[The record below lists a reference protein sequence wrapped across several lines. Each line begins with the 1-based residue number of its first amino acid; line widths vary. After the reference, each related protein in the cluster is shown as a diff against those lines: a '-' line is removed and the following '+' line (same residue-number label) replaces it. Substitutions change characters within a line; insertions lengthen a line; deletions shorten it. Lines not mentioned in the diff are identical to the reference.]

1 MARKKSL
8 IKDLSACETVIMKVI
23 WDAVDDIAL
32 QQLIVDLREQ
42 YGRDYARTTV
52 VTFLGKMAEK
62 GFISTY
68 RVGKH
73 SYVHALKDEKTYKE
87 KLMKDETDFWFG
99 GRPEDA
105 MAAICN
111 SRDISKDEIQKM
123 RQLLDDMDD

>member
-1 MARKKSL
+1 M
-8 IKDLSACETVIMKVI
+8 I

-42 YGRDYARTTV
+42 YGKDYARTTV

-73 SYVHALKDEKTYKE
+73 SYVHALKDEKAYKE

-99 GRPEDA
+99 GKPEDA

>member
-52 VTFLGKMAEK
+52 VTF
-62 GFISTY
+62 
-68 RVGKH
+68 
-73 SYVHALKDEKTYKE
+73 
-87 KLMKDETDFWFG
+87 
-99 GRPEDA
+99 
-105 MAAICN
+105 
-111 SRDISKDEIQKM
+111 
-123 RQLLDDMDD
+123 

>member
-1 MARKKSL
+1 MTEKS
-8 IKDLSACETVIMKVI
+8 IGRQMSGCETLIMKIV
-23 WDAVDDIAL
+23 WSAKEDISTQEISSRL
-32 QQLIVDLREQ
+32 KSQ
-42 YGRDYARTTV
+42 YNKDYARTTV

-73 SYVHALKDEKTYKE
+73 SYVHALKDEKAYKE

-99 GRPEDA
+99 GKPEDA

-111 SRDISKDEIQKM
+111 SCDISKDEIQKM

>member
-42 YGRDYARTTV
+42 YGKDYARTTV
-52 VTFLGKMAEK
+52 VTFLGKMAE
-62 GFISTY
+62 
-68 RVGKH
+68 
-73 SYVHALKDEKTYKE
+73 
-87 KLMKDETDFWFG
+87 
-99 GRPEDA
+99 EDA

>member
-42 YGRDYARTTV
+42 YGKDYARTTV

-73 SYVHALKDEKTYKE
+73 SYVHALKDE
-87 KLMKDETDFWFG
+87 TDFWFG
-99 GRPEDA
+99 GKPEDA

>member
-42 YGRDYARTTV
+42 YGKDYARTTV

-62 GFISTY
+62 GFIST
-68 RVGKH
+68 
-73 SYVHALKDEKTYKE
+73 LKDEKAYKE

-99 GRPEDA
+99 GKPEDA